1 MEEDIRLIENTIFN
15 IEMTNSD
22 YKYCD
27 DNECWLSE
35 NQVKAIQNIIQGYK
49 EQKCKADIQDVT
61 IKNMKDFMDQLE
73 KANKELKE
81 AKKSMREKLHSEHRN
96 RVYWERKAIQ
106 AKQVFEQKK
115 TECKQLTKVLGEK
128 NRKIKELEQANIRRA
143 EDEFE
148 ALSWEE

>member
-1 MEEDIRLIENTIFN
+1 MEEELKELVLQFHNTYEELAPKFGYETRKDTREFDFNSNNGKLMYATIEKVVKPILNRLE
-15 IEMTNSD
+15 
-22 YKYCD
+22 
-27 DNECWLSE
+27 
-35 NQVKAIQNIIQGYK
+35 
-49 EQKCKADIQDVT
+49 
-61 IKNMKDFMDQLE
+61 QLE
-73 KANKELKE
+73 QENKELKE
-81 AKKSMREKLHSEHRN
+81 AKKSMREKLHNAHRAW
-96 RVYWERKAIQ
+96 VKWERKAIQ